1 MGVVKTSTKQMV
13 TREGEEWRPTFSA
26 LDDGDWDTFRT
37 VVRGFNVTV
46 AETSYALRQIHDRM
60 LWAHDFESLADYL
73 EAEFPF
79 GVRMAQM
86 ITKAGKTRML
96 LPGATSFQGT
106 PDEHDPTMAVP
117 ERQLRELGRL
127 PDDLVPE
134 AYKTAKAIASKA
146 GRDVTTG
153 DVKQVVDVLH
163 PRVGPVDA
171 DEQLYVTFAKNVTRA
186 IAGSADL
193 LRVVEGDRTGTGVGW
208 DDLNNTL
215 RGVLANARMMWKG
228 Q

>member
-1 MGVVKTSTKQMV
+1 MRSGLRRARTRPGETAGTGTRNGVGP
-13 TREGEEWRPTFSA
+13 TR
-26 LDDGDWDTFRT
+26 
-37 VVRGFNVTV
+37 
-46 AETSYALRQIHDRM
+46 
-60 LWAHDFESLADYL
+60 
-73 EAEFPF
+73 
-79 GVRMAQM
+79 
-86 ITKAGKTRML
+86 
-96 LPGATSFQGT
+96 
-106 PDEHDPTMAVP
+106 AVLV
-117 ERQLRELGRL
+117 RQLRELGRL
-127 PDDLVPE
+127 PDDLVRE
-134 AYKTAKAIASKA
+134 AYKTAKASASKA

-228 Q
+228 EQSNA